1 MKLKMKYLSLLLLNI
16 LFISSGFICA
26 KSIGSGDNSPLP
38 DKRPDDIRFSYS
50 QSGGMMYYSENI
62 FISKDSCYYKINDG
76 GAVTKVYFKLTS
88 AELDKLYDVF
98 KNNDFDEI
106 DSYEEKVY
114 DRGGESISLNWK
126 PGKQVNISNSGMTFI
141 KESWQKEWNACSNA
155 IETIGK
161 SEMEKQKK
169 DYAITF
175 DGSLLGKEI
184 YMQINRDV
192 VVPKSTLMSESDLE
206 SEIQKIVKLSPGWHN
221 ASITI
226 GKSYN
231 TVKINADSTKGLLL
245 KWQNDSLK
253 YEFVK

>member
-1 MKLKMKYLSLLLLNI
+1 MKYLSLLLLNI
-16 LFISSGFICA
+16 LFIGTGFICA